1 MLTPD
6 EDEQSSKQG
15 AFLVGGILIVG
26 VLALLVLS
34 QLGGSD
40 AVTSTEAEAIIIESE
55 VGSELDGAATDN
67 TDAEAPSSTLSPSTT
82 LSPATTLIPSTT
94 TAPPETESQSTTAPA
109 TSEQVRTVTVK
120 GDWLPPLNN
129 GGLNS
134 TTASDPVVG
143 TVAPEIGGM
152 GFDGEPFTISADGV
166 GKVVV
171 FIAHWCPHCQK
182 EVPQIVQLADA
193 GLVPEGIR
201 IIAVSTAVDESR
213 GNYPPQAWLEAEEW
227 PFPVI
232 QDNETLELFQAY
244 GGTGFPFAVML
255 DGEHTVVG
263 RAVGSLDIAQMLEA
277 WELVA
282 K

>member
-6 EDEQSSKQG
+6 NDEQSSKQG
-15 AFLVGGILIVG
+15 AFLVGGILVVG
-26 VLALLVLS
+26 VLALLVIS
-34 QLGGSD
+34 QLGGSK
-40 AVTSTEAEAIIIESE
+40 AVTSTEAEAIIVQSE
-55 VGSELDGAATDN
+55 VASELDNGAADN
-67 TDAEAPSSTLSPSTT
+67 SNSDSPSSTLATPSTT
-82 LSPATTLIPSTT
+82 LTPSTT
-94 TAPPETESQSTTAPA
+94 TASPETEGQSTTAPA
-109 TSEQVRTVTVK
+109 TSDQSLTVTVN
-120 GDWLPPLNN
+120 GDWLPPLSS
-129 GGLNS
+129 GGLHS

-143 TVAPEIGGM
+143 AVAPEISGM
-152 GFDGEPFTISADGV
+152 DFDGKPFTIGADGV

-182 EVPQIVQLADA
+182 EVPQIVQLAEA
-193 GLVPEGIR
+193 GLVPEGVQ

-213 GNYPPQAWLEAEEW
+213 GNYPPQAWLEAEQW